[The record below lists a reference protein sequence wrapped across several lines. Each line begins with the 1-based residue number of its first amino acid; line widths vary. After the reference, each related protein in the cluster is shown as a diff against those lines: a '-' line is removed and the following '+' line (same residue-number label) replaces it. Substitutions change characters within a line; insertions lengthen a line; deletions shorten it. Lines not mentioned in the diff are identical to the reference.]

1 MQPQL
6 LSTIW
11 VQIINGRQRGERKMV
26 TKTKG
31 WMIPALAVALS
42 IAQAVPSAMAENAPN
57 DSRIQADLTKSLSN
71 SKFRDVQASV
81 ENGIVSLNGTVNVY
95 GVKADADKKAHKVK
109 NVVAVRDEIKVAGP
123 AVPDEVLQRKLLG
136 RIQSDRIGYGTTT
149 FNAISVNVE
158 NGVVTLGG
166 TAYGP
171 VDKDSAIGEASYTA
185 GVKGVVDNIQV
196 DPVSMFDDRIRIAT
210 ARAVYGYPSLNK
222 YAIDPA
228 KPIRIAVQNGD
239 VTLVGVV
246 INQADKDVAGL
257 RANSV
262 PGVFKV
268 TNNLQVA
275 NQQSERN

>member
-1 MQPQL
+1 
-6 LSTIW
+6 
-11 VQIINGRQRGERKMV
+11 MV